1 LETIQGGGQV
11 SQWSVV
17 QNDGTSERFE
27 RMPEMAVLNS
37 CGTN

>member
-17 QNDGTSERFE
+17 QNDGTASAMNECQKW
-27 RMPEMAVLNS
+27 LY
-37 CGTN
+37 